1 VDAAPGDASAWKELG
16 RSLST
21 LGRVRAQEALD
32 ALHRSLELTPEA
44 GTQFLLGCL
53 YRQEGLYDLASES
66 FGKALERDPAHM
78 GARLAMAALKIQEG
92 RVREGN
98 ADIEAIGAL
107 PPEYAAEF
115 DRRIKEAVERLLD
128 ARRLMP
134 DTREDDMAYAKVMLR
149 AERFQEALEAA
160 ERCARLAPN
169 DEAALNFIGDVAGQL
184 GLRDRAREA
193 YTRSLELKPDQPR
206 TKERL
211 QALDQPAK

>member
-1 VDAAPGDASAWKELG
+1 MSRRRMRPHGKNWAGLFARWG
-16 RSLST
+16 T
-21 LGRVRAQEALD
+21 RAQEALD
-32 ALHRSLELTPEA
+32 ALRRSLELAPEA
-44 GTQFLLGCL
+44 DTYFQLGRV

-66 FGKALERDPAHM
+66 FGKATERDPAHL

-98 ADIEAIGAL
+98 ADLEAIGIL

-115 DRRIKEAVERLLD
+115 DLRIKEAVEHLLD
-128 ARRLMP
+128 ARRILP
-134 DTREDDMAYAKVMLR
+134 DTPDDDMAYAKVMLR
-149 AERFQEALEAA
+149 AQRLQEALEAA

-169 DEAALNFIGDVAGQL
+169 DEAALNFIGDVAIPL